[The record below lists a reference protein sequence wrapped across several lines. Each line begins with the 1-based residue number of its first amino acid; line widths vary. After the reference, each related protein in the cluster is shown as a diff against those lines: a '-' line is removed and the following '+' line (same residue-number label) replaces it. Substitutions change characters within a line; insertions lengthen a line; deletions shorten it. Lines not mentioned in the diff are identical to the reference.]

1 MITQKLNKVDDR
13 SLGRLMNRL
22 KEQTCAIITAYR
34 DYDLNGDKISKE
46 ENIKRNR
53 ELRTRFIANE
63 MWAYYLVGHWQ
74 ETNEVERS
82 YVISMPRFMQEQEF
96 ADFIKDYMTIDCLPQ
111 DACIIHTDNF
121 YILLK
126 DGTTKILGENISIN
140 KIEQAFSL
148 WVRKREMPF
157 KFDYVDEPTSNFGR
171 LYFSICHLLYF
182 R

>member
-1 MITQKLNKVDDR
+1 MSDKIVHR

-22 KEQTCAIITAYR
+22 NEQTCAIITAYR
-34 DYDLNGDKISKE
+34 DYDLNGDKISNE
-46 ENIKRNR
+46 ENIQRNR

-63 MWAYYLVGHWQ
+63 MWAYSLVGHWQ

-82 YVISMPRFMQEQEF
+82 YVISKPQFMSEQEF
-96 ADFIKDYMTIDCLPQ
+96 TDFIKDYMTIDCLTQ
-111 DACIIHTDNF
+111 DACIIHTDKF
-121 YILLK
+121 YILQK
-126 DGTTKILGENISIN
+126 DRTTKILGDDISIN
-140 KIEQAFSL
+140 EIEQIFSQ

-171 LYFSICHLLYF
+171 QYFHICHLLYF

>member
-1 MITQKLNKVDDR
+1 MSDKVVHR

-22 KEQTCAIITAYR
+22 NEQTCAIITAYR

-53 ELRTRFIANE
+53 ELRTRFVNNE
-63 MWAYYLVGHWQ
+63 MWAYSLVGHWQ

-82 YVISMPRFMQEQEF
+82 YVISRPRFMPEQEF
-96 ADFIKDYMTIDCLPQ
+96 TDFIKDYMTIDCLPQ
-111 DACIIHTDNF
+111 DACIIHTDKF
-121 YILLK
+121 YILQK

-148 WVRKREMPF
+148 WVRKRKLPF

-171 LYFSICHLLYF
+171 QYFHICHLLYF